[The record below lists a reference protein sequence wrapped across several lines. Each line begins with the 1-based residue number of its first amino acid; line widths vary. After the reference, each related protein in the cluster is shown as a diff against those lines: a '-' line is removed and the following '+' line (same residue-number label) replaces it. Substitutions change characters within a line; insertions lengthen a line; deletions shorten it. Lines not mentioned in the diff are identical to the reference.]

1 MRDMCLNLDCL
12 DGILI
17 EMVVEEREPGVAV
30 VVVASDLDRGTIL
43 AHSAA
48 FTYLA
53 QTKIL
58 AGNNKQPIISCSRP
72 LNLKAP
78 L

>member
-1 MRDMCLNLDCL
+1 MSGSWRSRMRDMCLNLDRL

-17 EMVVEEREPGVAV
+17 EMVVEEREPGIAV
-30 VVVASDLDRGTIL
+30 VVVAINLDRGTIL

-48 FTYLA
+48 FTYVA

-58 AGNNKQPIISCSRP
+58 AGNNCNQ
-72 LNLKAP
+72 
-78 L
+78 